1 MKSFVVS
8 DSWDDFMLEAIRLSR
23 DGFGRTAPN
32 PMVGALLVRDGRIM
46 AKGWHRAWGE
56 AHAELDV
63 LEDARRQG
71 LDPASCTLVVTLE
84 PCNHRGRTPPC
95 VDAILEA
102 GIRHVVIGVQDPNP
116 VAAGGAERLAGAGV
130 RVEFGAVVRECLDNI
145 ADFLHFRN
153 SRRAWLTLKLAS
165 TLDGRIADH
174 AGRSRGISSTESL
187 EYVHWLRGRVQ
198 AVLVGGGTFYA
209 DNPMLTSRGSNGNLP
224 DQPLAVVVASHLPE
238 KSSAFS
244 LLRER
249 AGSTIFFTD
258 KAAAEG
264 ARGRE
269 LRSLG
274 VRVHAMEEMGGL
286 RKVLEVLRQDY
297 ACHYVLC
304 EGGGRLGFSL
314 LRQGLADEILVHLAP
329 LVLGD
334 NQGKPLFDGGAPQS
348 LGGASRLRLVSM
360 ERRGRDAGLR
370 FFPE

>member
-1 MKSFVVS
+1 
-8 DSWDDFMLEAIRLSR
+8 MLEAIRLSR

-32 PMVGALLVRDGRIM
+32 PMVGALLVRDGRVM
-46 AKGWHRAWGE
+46 ARGLHRAWGE

-84 PCNHRGRTPPC
+84 PCSHHGRTPPC
-95 VDAILEA
+95 VDAILGA
-102 GIRHVVIGVQDPNP
+102 GIRHVVIGVKDPNP

-130 RVEFGAVVRECLDNI
+130 RVEFGAAAQECLDNI

-174 AGRSRGISSTESL
+174 TGRSRGISSPESL

-209 DNPMLTSRGSNGNLP
+209 DNPMLTVRETGRDLP
-224 DQPLAVVVASHLPE
+224 DQPLAVVAASNLPE

-249 AGSTIFFTD
+249 PGSTIFFTG
-258 KAAAEG
+258 KAAAES
-264 ARGRE
+264 ARARE

-274 VRVHAMEEMGGL
+274 VRVHGMEDMDGL
-286 RKVLEVLRQDY
+286 GQVLEVLRRDY

-304 EGGGRLGFSL
+304 EGGGRLGFSF

-334 NQGKPLFDGGAPQS
+334 NQGKPLFDGGAPRS
-348 LGGASRLRLVSM
+348 LGTASGLRLVSM
-360 ERRGRDAGLR
+360 ERRGRDVALR
-370 FFPE
+370 YFPEEINPASSG